1 MEDGQPMKEWHIARK
16 ALECNRPNGLRGLGF
31 PDSADADALSLKTIF
46 DSLPLIQYELR
57 PGVRPGLNFS
67 RNGTPTLD
75 QVNIRAVE
83 NKAIVE
89 HCDSDGGAAA

>member
-1 MEDGQPMKEWHIARK
+1 MDVIHSDYVGWV
-16 ALECNRPNGLRGLGF
+16 F
-31 PDSADADALSLKTIF
+31 PESADADAHSLKLTF
-46 DSLPLIQYELR
+46 GSPPPLAIGSVRATLGIRAPIPYELR

-75 QVNIRAVE
+75 QVNVRAVE

-89 HCDSDGGAAA
+89 HRDSDGGAAS